1 MTQQKPLPIA
11 TRITGGFNIP
21 SFFHPEVLHRD
32 KIWHMPLG
40 KSEAA
45 AKQPLVGEQE
55 GRRGRERGLGQKKI
69 FALRGRSTGSCF
81 PPTLRGSPGRK

>member
-21 SFFHPEVLHRD
+21 SFFYPEVLQRD

-40 KSEAA
+40 KKARRQKNNHWWTSRKEGGAKTEAWA
-45 AKQPLVGEQE
+45 RRKSSSFGEGVQAPVF
-55 GRRGRERGLGQKKI
+55 RL
-69 FALRGRSTGSCF
+69 L
-81 PPTLRGSPGRK
+81 

>member
-11 TRITGGFNIP
+11 KRITGGFNIP

-40 KSEAA
+40 KSQAA
-45 AKQPLVGEQE
+45 TKQGLVG
-55 GRRGRERGLGQKKI
+55 
-69 FALRGRSTGSCF
+69 
-81 PPTLRGSPGRK
+81 